1 MARQPLP
8 AGRPRLL
15 RHVPSLLIQRTVEP
29 VNDSLSEEL
38 RCTLFSI
45 TARLVAFIGDEIAA
59 NCAPALTKGAA
70 RAHERPSWPLFD
82 PCFRRRAD
90 GAGVCSCRLGVPAF
104 QQFFRV
110 LFCKE
115 R

>member
-1 MARQPLP
+1 M
-8 AGRPRLL
+8 
-15 RHVPSLLIQRTVEP
+15 EP

-38 RCTLFSI
+38 RCTLSSI

-70 RAHERPSWPLFD
+70 RAHERPSWPPFD

-90 GAGVCSCRLGVPAF
+90 GAGVCFCRPGMPAF
-104 QQFFRV
+104 QQFIHV
-110 LFCKE
+110 LFE
-115 R
+115 RNDNERRFDLFISGRRAAQKVH